1 MSQWKSVAA
10 THLLVNKQ
18 RRIEPNFIKTTT
30 LELSTRETVALT
42 ACIRNS
48 GVATNLLVPVAT
60 MMKERDDHGNDTSA
74 PTCVCRR
81 GLVQRTRMMDY
92 SLSQTKENYL
102 SQPIIK
108 SGAKIRSQHSI

>member
-18 RRIEPNFIKTTT
+18 RRIEPNFTKTTT
-30 LELSTRETVALT
+30 LELSSSRKRVGLT

-81 GLVQRTRMMDY
+81 GLVQRTRLMDY
-92 SLSQTKENYL
+92 SFYL
-102 SQPIIK
+102 KQRKIIYHSQP
-108 SGAKIRSQHSI
+108 